1 MEKTLWEFTVKSP
14 VTTWKRTTKQDET
27 QLKTTTNTKATA
39 KTQTVQA
46 QSNTKNFHS
55 THTNKQPR
63 REKWLYFE
71 HALF

>member
-1 MEKTLWEFTVKSP
+1 MERAFWGFIVKSP
-14 VTTWKRTTKQDET
+14 VATWKRTTKQDET
-27 QLKTTTNTKATA
+27 QPKTTTN
-39 KTQTVQA
+39 TQTVQA

-71 HALF
+71 HALL